1 MEDDVNIEDVLSFYN
16 MVTITRRRTMR
27 KMVKDDDEDG
37 DEDDAKDN
45 GDGDGKDEDDHD
57 GDDEDGDED
66 GDGKDDDD
74 HDGKDESA
82 LPGEGALLTVH
93 RHRNLRKQI

>member
-1 MEDDVNIEDVLSFYN
+1 MGDDVNIEDVLSFYN
-16 MVTITRRRTMR
+16 MVTMTMRKMR
-27 KMVKDDDEDG
+27 KMVKGDDEDG

-45 GDGDGKDEDDHD
+45 GDGDGKDDDDH
-57 GDDEDGDED
+57 
-66 GDGKDDDD
+66 DGKDDDG
-74 HDGKDESA
+74 DGKDESA

>member
-1 MEDDVNIEDVLSFYN
+1 
-16 MVTITRRRTMR
+16 MR
-27 KMVKDDDEDG
+27 KSVKDDDEDV
-37 DEDDAKDN
+37 DD
-45 GDGDGKDEDDHD
+45 DGDGKDND
-57 GDDEDGDED
+57 D

>member
-16 MVTITRRRTMR
+16 MVTMTMRTMR
-27 KMVKDDDEDG
+27 RWSRKMIKGD

-45 GDGDGKDEDDHD
+45 GDGDGKDDDDYD
-57 GDDEDGDED
+57 GDDEDGDDD
-66 GDGKDDDD
+66 G
-74 HDGKDESA
+74 DGKDESA

-93 RHRNLRKQI
+93 RHRNLRK

>member
-16 MVTITRRRTMR
+16 MVTMTRRRTMR

-37 DEDDAKDN
+37 D
-45 GDGDGKDEDDHD
+45 
-57 GDDEDGDED
+57 DED
-66 GDGKDDDD
+66 GDGDG
-74 HDGKDESA
+74 DGKDESA

>member
-16 MVTITRRRTMR
+16 MVTMTRRRTMR

-45 GDGDGKDEDDHD
+45 DDGG
-57 GDDEDGDED
+57 
-66 GDGKDDDD
+66 
-74 HDGKDESA
+74 GKDESA

>member
-16 MVTITRRRTMR
+16 MVTMTTMRKMR

-37 DEDDAKDN
+37 D
-45 GDGDGKDEDDHD
+45 DED
-57 GDDEDGDED
+57 GDDEDGD
-66 GDGKDDDD
+66 G
-74 HDGKDESA
+74 DGKDESA

-93 RHRNLRKQI
+93 RHRNLRKRI

>member
-16 MVTITRRRTMR
+16 MVTMTRRRTMR

-45 GDGDGKDEDDHD
+45 GDGDGKD
-57 GDDEDGDED
+57 
-66 GDGKDDDD
+66 DDDG
-74 HDGKDESA
+74 DGKDESA